1 MAFTPDELQA
11 FNDILERRLT
21 AQRRD
26 LEHLFEQH
34 TQTLRRDFEQRLI
47 ASQQEIVRVVAQH
60 LHEQQRNWQ
69 TALQQKLS
77 EQQISFAQTV
87 GREVKSQQAEQTPA
101 ADVVAQALAAQLL
114 AIEELLE
121 RSVLA
126 PSQEDESLSFADQ
139 EPHFEAIEVQ
149 TDLPWEEL
157 MDIFGKVLDE
167 RLSGFAELTLAAL
180 RNWEQIIS
188 SRLHAIQAQLH
199 EVMMQGRQS
208 PSNAGNLTN
217 MQEVFQSIEQ
227 LEHLIESMQVAMTT
241 NHALLSNRLYHHQQL
256 PLERA
261 HPNGQVAPT
270 AISQVHPNGAS
281 GPRSLPGERSKG

>member
-11 FNDILERRLT
+11 FNDILERRLA

-26 LEHLFEQH
+26 LEQLFERH

-47 ASQQEIVRVVAQH
+47 ASQQEIVRVVSQH
-60 LHEQQRNWQ
+60 LHEQQKKWQ
-69 TALQQKLS
+69 AALQQKLT

-87 GREVKSQQAEQTPA
+87 GREVKSQQAEQTPE
-101 ADVVAQALAAQLL
+101 ADVIDRALAAQLL

-126 PSQEDESLSFADQ
+126 QSQEDESLSFADQ
-139 EPHFEAIEVQ
+139 EPRFEAIEVQ

-167 RLSGFAELTLAAL
+167 RLSGFAESTLAAL

-199 EVMMQGRQS
+199 EMMMQGRQS
-208 PSNAGNLTN
+208 QSYAGNLTN

-261 HPNGQVAPT
+261 HPGGQVAPT

-281 GPRSLPGERSKG
+281 GPRSLPGERKG